1 MDRILLIAVD
11 DTLRESLSRSPAL
24 AGCVFEKAAG
34 NADALRRLRRR
45 PCGVAITSS
54 ATSVEEDLA
63 LVEEMRRVRHSLR
76 TIVLTPHATP
86 EDVIAALKADVFAC
100 FGAPFDVEE
109 IAGMARL
116 ALERTD
122 WKNGIELRSSHRDWI
137 SLRVACQLLTA
148 ERLVAFLGEL
158 PTDIAEDERESL
170 MLAFREIVLNA
181 MEYGAGFDPEK
192 TLEVS
197 AVRTARAIVYYVHDP
212 GPGFRLDA
220 LPHAAVANPPDDP
233 IAHSAQRIEQGLRPG
248 GFGILLARKIV
259 DELIYNEAGNEVL
272 LIKHTR

>member
-11 DTLRESLSRSPAL
+11 DALREGLGHSTSL

-34 NADALRRLRRR
+34 SADALRRLRRR
-45 PCGVAITSS
+45 SFGVAITSA

-63 LVEEMRRVRHSLR
+63 LVEEMRLLRPSLR
-76 TIVLTPHATP
+76 TIVLAPRTTA
-86 EDVIAALKADVFAC
+86 EDVIAALRAQVFAC
-100 FGAPFDVEE
+100 FGAPFDIEE
-109 IAGMARL
+109 VAGMARL

-137 SLRVACQLLTA
+137 SLRVDCQLLTA

-158 PTDIAEDERESL
+158 PTDIPGEEREGL

-181 MEYGAGFDPEK
+181 MEHGAGFDPEK
-192 TLEVS
+192 TLDIS
-197 AVRTARAIVYYVHDP
+197 AVRTARAIVYYVRDP

-220 LPHAAVANPPDDP
+220 IPHAAVSNPPDNP
-233 IAHSAQRIEQGLRPG
+233 IAHSLERIEQGLRPG